1 VPRLI
6 LIGDGADESRCD
18 LVNLLSA
25 GGQYDCTEFA
35 RNKVRWEDL
44 ASASADLIVAITGS
58 DPDRAI
64 DLVGGLSPV
73 RAHKTYFGILPKE
86 IDGGVL
92 EAVSGLVDDFVL
104 WPSSRAELV
113 ERIRR
118 LVGSSTGEK
127 DDVAKRLL
135 REIGFNQLVGED
147 PAFLCALEKIPVM
160 AETTFP
166 VLIAG
171 ETGTGKEFCAR
182 AIHYLGKRPDHAF
195 VPVDCGAIPDH
206 VFENEMYGH
215 VRGGY
220 TDAHSDQKG
229 LAELAHGGTLFLD
242 EVDSLSTAAQS
253 KLLRFLQ
260 ERTFKPL
267 GASKFVTVDVRIIAA
282 SNQDLERCVQGGRF
296 RADLFYRLSALRLRL
311 PPLRERPLDIA
322 ILARH
327 FLAAMGP
334 SRNGARRAFAPS
346 SLRKLNAHAWPGNV
360 RELQNIVQQAAL
372 LAPGPQ
378 ILPEHL
384 PFLVGDE
391 PPLSPATFRVAK
403 ARAVEAFEREYVE
416 ELLRNSNGN
425 VTHAA
430 KEANRDRRSIG
441 RLIKKYNINR
451 NSV

>member
-1 VPRLI
+1 MPRLI
-6 LIGDGADESRCD
+6 LISDGAAECRCD
-18 LVNLLSA
+18 LVSFLSA
-25 GGQYDCTEFA
+25 NSRYHCTEVA

-44 ASASADLIVAITGS
+44 ASASADLIVAITDS
-58 DPDRAI
+58 DPGRAV

-73 RAHKTYFGILPKE
+73 RAHKTYLGILPKE
-86 IDGGVL
+86 IDGGAL
-92 EAVSGLVDDFVL
+92 ETISGLVDDFML
-104 WPSSRAELV
+104 WPSSRAELM

-118 LVGSSTGEK
+118 LVCASPAEK
-127 DDVAKRLL
+127 DDVARRLL
-135 REIGFNQLVGED
+135 REIGFSQLVGED

-166 VLIAG
+166 VLITG
-171 ETGTGKEFCAR
+171 ETGTGKEFSAR

-242 EVDSLSTAAQS
+242 EVDSLSPAAQC

-282 SNQDLERCVQGGRF
+282 TNQDLERCVQGGRF

-322 ILARH
+322 ILSRH

-334 SRNGARRAFAPS
+334 ARNGARRAFAPS
-346 SLRKLNAHAWPGNV
+346 SLRKLNAYAWPGNV

-372 LAPGPQ
+372 LTQSPQ

-384 PFLVGDE
+384 PLPDVAE
-391 PPLSPATFRVAK
+391 APLPPATFRIAK
-403 ARAVEAFEREYVE
+403 ARAVEAFERAYVE

-430 KEANRDRRSIG
+430 KEANRNRRSIG
-441 RLIKKYNINR
+441 RLIKKYNIHR
-451 NSV
+451 SAL